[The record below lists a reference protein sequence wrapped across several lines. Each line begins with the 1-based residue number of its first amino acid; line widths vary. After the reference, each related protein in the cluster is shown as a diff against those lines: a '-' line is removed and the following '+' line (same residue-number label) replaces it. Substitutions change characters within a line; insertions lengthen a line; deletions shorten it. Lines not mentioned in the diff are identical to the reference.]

1 MSMKCVCVDK
11 RLKWPPFRFEYN
23 KNLVLIDSFFNFQN
37 KNYVK
42 SSYKWIDLWKNLFVS
57 FAL

>member
-23 KNLVLIDSFFNFQN
+23 KTSVLIDSFFNFQN
-37 KNYVK
+37 INYVK
-42 SSYKWIDLWKNLFVS
+42 SSYKWIDVWKNLFVS
-57 FAL
+57 FVL